1 MATAAEIQLLRN
13 ADPGA
18 VLPGIDTPT
27 GNPLSSS
34 SLLNYTQITQNAK
47 GSPYYYNPA
56 NNEVYVTQNGAV
68 LSGIN
73 FGSATLTIEANNVT
87 VKDCTFTA
95 TSSFWAIYQAPGYS
109 GATIE
114 NSTFQGSGLPTET
127 NAWIVA
133 VQPITIENNSFL
145 NSPTDAIDFEGGV
158 VTGNYFSGAGF
169 GTGAHADAIQIL
181 TASGP
186 TTITDNLID
195 GTWNPNAPANAN
207 RDIRIVSQ
215 GSNISNVN
223 ISGNFLLGGTYTVE
237 IGPETNTS
245 YTFSNVSVTN
255 NYIGFAEYGPYY
267 GNIQN
272 SATIQGNTLVSYSNP
287 TSSAQALA
295 AYKKTAMLPANV
307 IAATAAGQ
315 VLTSTAS
322 APTTLL
328 GNGLATTFVG
338 STNETNFVSGYGAH
352 RLLGGEGANIFTY
365 LAISDSTYNQ
375 HDNISNFDPAKDV
388 IDLSRIDANVTTPG
402 LQHFTFIGTAPFSGT
417 GAQMR
422 YQLNP
427 ATNQTFVEADLAGD
441 SGNYW
446 PDFEIVLTGLMPL
459 TAANFALTAAQS
471 TADIANGAAADRHQG
486 SNANRSAARIR
497 LHERPGQNLLF
508 LPGVRRQHRR
518 STHARGRRLGPQF
531 DQRPAPPF
539 RSWHDGHQGRGA
551 ETLQVGTAAADTVS
565 YHSTQVID
573 ATSSGS
579 ENFVFATGFGSE
591 TIQGFAASGTTPD
604 TIQLVTSSFSYLTS
618 SMTQAQDLAAVLAK
632 STASATGLRIADSHG
647 DSLTLAGL
655 TAATITAN
663 PTAIKFA

>member
-1 MATAAEIQLLRN
+1 MATAAEIQLIRN

-27 GNPLSSS
+27 GNPLPSS
-34 SLLNYTQITQNAK
+34 SLLNYTNITQNAK
-47 GSPYYYNPA
+47 GTPYYYNPA
-56 NNEVYVTQNGAV
+56 TNQVYVTQNGAV

-73 FGSATLTIEANNVT
+73 FGSATVTIEANNVT
-87 VKDCTFTA
+87 IKDSTFTA
-95 TSSFWAIYQAPGYS
+95 TSSFWTINQAAGYS

-114 NSTFQGSGLPTET
+114 DNTFQGSGSPTET
-127 NAWIVA
+127 NVWINA
-133 VQPITIENNSFL
+133 TQNITIEGNSFL

-169 GTGAHADAIQIL
+169 GTGAHADAIQML
-181 TASGP
+181 AATGP
-186 TTITDNLID
+186 TTITDNFFD
-195 GTWNPNAPANAN
+195 GTWNPNAAANAN
-207 RDIRIVSQ
+207 SEIRIVSQ

-223 ISGNFLLGGTYTVE
+223 ISGNYLLGGAYTVE
-237 IGPETNTS
+237 IGPDTNTS

-255 NYIGFAEYGPYY
+255 NYIGFSVYGPYY
-267 GNIQN
+267 GNIQA
-272 SATIQGNTLVSYSNP
+272 SASIQGNTLVAYANP

-295 AYKKTAMLPANV
+295 AYKKTAMLPAKV
-307 IAATAAGQ
+307 ISATAAGQ

-322 APTTLL
+322 TPTTLL

-352 RLLGGEGANIFTY
+352 GLRGGEGANIFTY

-417 GAQMR
+417 GAQVR

-446 PDFEIVLTGLMPL
+446 PDFEIVLSGLMPL

-471 TADIANGAAADRHQG
+471 TTDITNGAALTDTKVQTPTGAPLEYAYTNVKGKTYSSYEAFDVVTGGFLMLGAEDLNLSSTKDQ
-486 SNANRSAARIR
+486 
-497 LHERPGQNLLF
+497 LLLF
-508 LPGVRRQHRR
+508 DPGMTV
-518 STHARGRRLGPQF
+518 TRGG
-531 DQRPAPPF
+531 
-539 RSWHDGHQGRGA
+539 GA

-565 YHSTQVID
+565 
-573 ATSSGS
+573 
-579 ENFVFATGFGSE
+579 
-591 TIQGFAASGTTPD
+591 
-604 TIQLVTSSFSYLTS
+604 LSF
-618 SMTQAQDLAAVLAK
+618 DP
-632 STASATGLRIADSHG
+632 GH
-647 DSLTLAGL
+647 
-655 TAATITAN
+655 
-663 PTAIKFA
+663 

>member
-27 GNPLSSS
+27 GNPLPSS
-34 SLLNYTQITQNAK
+34 SLLDYTKITQNAK

-56 NNEVYVTQNGAV
+56 TNQVYVTQNGAV

-73 FGSATLTIEANNVT
+73 FGSATVTIDANNVT
-87 VKDCTFTA
+87 IKDSTFTA
-95 TSSFWAIYQAPGYS
+95 TASFWTIYQAPGYS

-127 NAWIVA
+127 NTWIVA
-133 VQPITIENNSFL
+133 SQPITIENNTFL
-145 NSPTDAIDFEGGV
+145 NSPTDAIDFSGGV

-181 TASGP
+181 GVTGP
-186 TTITDNLID
+186 TTITDNFID
-195 GTWNPNAPANAN
+195 GTWNPKAAANAN
-207 RDIRIVSQ
+207 SDIRIVSQ

-223 ISGNFLLGGTYTVE
+223 ISGNYLLGGGYAVE
-237 IGPETNTS
+237 IGPDTNTS
-245 YTFSNVSVTN
+245 YTFSNVSVAN
-255 NYIGFAEYGPYY
+255 NYIGFSEYGPYY
-267 GNIQN
+267 GNIQA
-272 SATIQGNTLVSYSNP
+272 SASIQGNTLVSYANP

-315 VLTSTAS
+315 ALTSTAS

-328 GNGLATTFVG
+328 GNNLATSFTG

-352 RLLGGEGANIFTY
+352 GLRGGEGANIFTY

-388 IDLSRIDANVTTPG
+388 IDLSRIDANITTPG

-417 GAQMR
+417 GAQVR

-427 ATNQTFVEADLAGD
+427 VTNQTFIEADLAGD

-446 PDFEIVLTGLMPL
+446 PDFEIVVAGLMPL

-471 TADIANGAAADRHQG
+471 TADIANGAALTDTKVQTPTGAPLEYAYTNVKGTAYSSYEAFDVVTG
-486 SNANRSAARIR
+486 GFLLLGAEDLNLSSTKDK
-497 LHERPGQNLLF
+497 LLLF
-508 LPGVRRQHRR
+508 DPGMTV
-518 STHARGRRLGPQF
+518 TRGG
-531 DQRPAPPF
+531 
-539 RSWHDGHQGRGA
+539 GA
-551 ETLQVGTAAADTVS
+551 ETLQVGTAAADTVN

-579 ENFVFATGFGSE
+579 ENFVFTTGFGSE

-604 TIQLVTSSFSYLTS
+604 TIQLATSSFSYLTA
-618 SMTQAQDLAAVLAK
+618 SMTQAQDLAAVLAN
-632 STASATGLRIADSHG
+632 STASASGLKIADSHG
-647 DSLTLAGL
+647 DSLTLAGM
-655 TAATITAN
+655 TAATIAAN

>member
-1 MATAAEIQLLRN
+1 MATSAEIQLLRN

-27 GNPLSSS
+27 GNPLAAS
-34 SLLNYTQITQNAK
+34 SLSSYTKITQNAK

-56 NNEVYVTQNGAV
+56 TNEVYVTQNGAV

-73 FGSATLTIEANNVT
+73 FGSATVTIDANNVT
-87 VKDCTFTA
+87 IKDSTFTA
-95 TSSFWAIYQAPGYS
+95 TSSFWAVYQAPGYS

-133 VQPITIENNSFL
+133 TQPITVENNTFL

-158 VTGNYFSGAGF
+158 VIGNYFSGAGF

-186 TTITDNLID
+186 TTITDNFID
-195 GTWNPNAPANAN
+195 GTWNPNATANAN
-207 RDIRIVSQ
+207 SEIRIVSQ

-223 ISGNFLLGGTYTVE
+223 ISGNYLLGGAYAVE
-237 IGPETNTS
+237 IGPDTNTS

-255 NYIGFAEYGPYY
+255 NYIGFSIFGPYY
-267 GNIQN
+267 GNIQA
-272 SATIQGNTLVSYSNP
+272 SASVQENTLVSYSNP

-295 AYKKTAMLPANV
+295 AYKKTVMSPANLMT
-307 IAATAAGQ
+307 ATTAGQ
-315 VLTSTAS
+315 ALTSPAS
-322 APTTLL
+322 TPTTLL
-328 GNGLATTFVG
+328 GNSLATTLVG
-338 STNETNFVSGYGAH
+338 STNETNFVAGYGGQ

-417 GAQMR
+417 GAQVR

-427 ATNQTFVEADLAGD
+427 ATNQTFVEVDLAGD

-446 PDFEIVLTGLMPL
+446 PDFEIVISGLMPL

-471 TADIANGAAADRHQG
+471 TTDITNGAALVDTKVQTPTGAPLEYAYTNVKGTAYSSYEAFDVVTGGVVVLGAEDLNLSSTKDQ
-486 SNANRSAARIR
+486 
-497 LHERPGQNLLF
+497 LLLF
-508 LPGVRRQHRR
+508 DPGMTV
-518 STHARGRRLGPQF
+518 TRGG
-531 DQRPAPPF
+531 
-539 RSWHDGHQGRGA
+539 SA
-551 ETLQVGTAAADTVS
+551 ETLQVGTGAADTVP

-579 ENFVFATGFGSE
+579 ENFVFTTGFGSE

-604 TIQLVTSSFSYLTS
+604 TIQLATSSFSYLTAG
-618 SMTQAQDLAAVLAK
+618 MTQAQDLAAVLAK
-632 STASATGLRIADSHG
+632 STATSTGLRIADSQG

-655 TAATITAN
+655 TAATIAAN
-663 PTAIKFA
+663 PSAIKFA